1 MTLYKKIFLKIF
13 ACIFACFL
21 IIASTSSFAATN
33 LPMADVGDFGV
44 WATENNFNLFTQEL
58 KNDLSQFE
66 MGLENPQLV
75 KDFVP
80 IEAKLGL
87 VFMNALSYIG
97 EVLDISL
104 VRFVIIFIIIA
115 YTFWIMFET
124 YNMMTKG
131 QGNLVDFGKDLVWKG
146 ALIAIWLI
154 ILQFGPAQL
163 FMYIMS
169 PIISVGAYI
178 SDLILNSV
186 SSVANTSLPDT
197 CSAIAQYTAMHTS
210 SRMLIS
216 PEYAADLLCIPTRLS
231 GFFYTGVAVGWQW
244 MIDSI
249 GNSFLTF
256 IVGLVFIGLFLYNI
270 WKFAISAFGIIADLF
285 LGVLL
290 LPFTAISE
298 CVGKTS
304 LKGIPGDIY
313 NGFMGLF
320 NGTESLSKQIQRFVN
335 AMVYFVSL
343 SIVISVCA
351 ILLSLTINIDPAT
364 SIPSLENNNFL
375 TTLLIG
381 CLTAYLVNKSS
392 DIAKKI
398 GGEINDSFGKKVVDD
413 STKLVKDFIKW
424 GKEISKTIK
433 EDKK

>member
-104 VRFVIIFIIIA
+104 VRFAIIFIIIA

-178 SDLILNSV
+178 SDLILNSA
-186 SSVANTSLPDT
+186 SSVANISLPDT

-210 SRMLIS
+210 SRMFIS